1 MEIKR
6 PIGRN
11 NLDKMLHRLFPDD
24 VDYLEIR
31 SMMANV
37 LVGQFLPEGV
47 VKGGSSLKLRY
58 GNRNTRVTTDFDAA
72 ARHDRERYID
82 QLTERLAVGW
92 EGFTFEV
99 VRMKPAQPKNT
110 PCAYVMHPFSIKVS
124 YTGKPW
130 CTVDLEL
137 GHNEVGDAD
146 EAEWYESSEV
156 NAAFAQ
162 LGFPAPGKVPVMPL
176 KYQIA
181 QKLHGAS
188 EPGSERAHDLV
199 DLQLIFKR
207 SKIDL
212 AEVRH
217 VCERIFAY
225 RKMQSWPPTIV
236 ANEKWDER
244 YAAASEGLPV
254 LPTADEAVDW
264 ANELVMRIN
273 GVNDRA

>member
-1 MEIKR
+1 MEHKR

-11 NLDKMLHRLFPDD
+11 NLDKALHRLFPSD

-72 ARHDRERYID
+72 ARHDREQFIE
-82 QLTERLAVGW
+82 QLSKRLAAGW

-99 VRMKPAQPKNT
+99 VRLKPAKPKDT
-110 PCAYVMHPFSIKVS
+110 PTAYVMHPFSIKVN

-137 GHNEVGDAD
+137 GHNEIGDAD
-146 EAEWYESSEV
+146 EAEWHESKEV
-156 NAAFAQ
+156 DSTFLK

-176 KYQIA
+176 RHQIA
-181 QKLHGAS
+181 QKLHGVS
-188 EPGSERAHDLV
+188 EPDSERAHDLV

-207 SKIDL
+207 SAVDL
-212 AEVRH
+212 AQVRK
-217 VCERIFAY
+217 VCERIFDY
-225 RKMQSWPPTIV
+225 RKMQAWPPVI
-236 ANEKWDER
+236 APNERWDEL
-244 YAAASEGLPV
+244 YATAAEGLPV
-254 LPTADEAVDW
+254 LPTVGEAVAW
-264 ANELVMRIN
+264 ANELVAKI
-273 GVNDRA
+273 ATS

>member
-1 MEIKR
+1 MESKR

-11 NLDKMLHRLFPDD
+11 NLDKALHRLFPND

-47 VKGGSSLKLRY
+47 VKGGSSLKFRY
-58 GNRNTRVTTDFDAA
+58 GNRNTRVTTDFDTA
-72 ARHDRERYID
+72 ARHDRERFID
-82 QLTERLAVGW
+82 QLSVHLAKGW

-99 VRMKPAQPKNT
+99 VRLKPAKPKDT
-110 PCAYVMHPFSIKVS
+110 PAAYVMHPFSIKVN

-137 GHNEVGDAD
+137 GHNEIGDAD
-146 EAEWYESSEV
+146 EAEWYESPEV
-156 NAAFAQ
+156 NSAFAK

-176 KYQIA
+176 KHQIA

-207 SKIDL
+207 SEVDL
-212 AEVRH
+212 SEVRRI
-217 VCERIFAY
+217 CERIFDY
-225 RKMQSWPPTIV
+225 RKKQLWPPTV
-236 ANEKWDER
+236 VVNEKWADL
-244 YAAASEGLPV
+244 YATAAEGLPV
-254 LPTADEAVDW
+254 LPTVDEAVVW
-264 ANELVMRIN
+264 ANELI
-273 GVNDRA
+273 AKIAAAS

>member
-1 MEIKR
+1 MKSKR
-6 PIGRN
+6 PLGRN
-11 NLDKMLHRLFPDD
+11 NLDKALHRLFPDD

-58 GNRNTRVTTDFDAA
+58 GNRDTRVTTDFDAA
-72 ARHDRERYID
+72 ARHDRERFIER
-82 QLTERLAVGW
+82 LSERLAVGW

-99 VRMKPAQPKNT
+99 IRLKPAKPKGT
-110 PCAYVMHPFSIKVS
+110 PAVYVMHPFSIKVN
-124 YTGKPW
+124 YAGKPW

-137 GHNEVGDAD
+137 GHNEIGDAD
-146 EAEWYESSEV
+146 EVELCESSEV
-156 NAAFAQ
+156 NAAFER
-162 LGFPAPGKVPVMPL
+162 LGFPIPGKVPVMPL
-176 KYQIA
+176 RHQIA

-207 SKIDL
+207 SKINL
-212 AEVRH
+212 SEVRQ

-225 RKMQSWPPTIV
+225 RKMQPWPSRVV
-236 ANEKWDER
+236 ANERWRDL
-244 YAAASEGLPV
+244 YATAAEGLPV
-254 LPTADEAVDW
+254 LPSVDEAVAW
-264 ANELVMRIN
+264 TNELI
-273 GVNDRA
+273 AKIAAFS

>member
-37 LVGQFLPEGV
+37 LVGQFLTEGV

-72 ARHDRERYID
+72 ARHDRERFID
-82 QLTERLAVGW
+82 QLTERLAAGW

-110 PCAYVMHPFSIKVS
+110 PGAYVMHPFSIKVS

-162 LGFPAPGKVPVMPL
+162 LGFPAPGKVPVMSL

-236 ANEKWDER
+236 ANEKWSER

-254 LPTADEAVDW
+254 LTAVGEAVEW
-264 ANELVMRIN
+264 ANALIVKIT
-273 GVNDRA
+273 RA

>member
-1 MEIKR
+1 MEVKR

-11 NLDKMLHRLFPDD
+11 NLDKMLHRMFPDD

-58 GNRNTRVTTDFDAA
+58 GNSNTRVTTDFDAA
-72 ARHDRERYID
+72 ARHDRERFID
-82 QLTERLAVGW
+82 QLTERLSAGW

-99 VRMKPAQPKNT
+99 VRMKPAQPKST
-110 PCAYVMHPFSIKVS
+110 PSAYVMHPFSIKVS

-137 GHNEVGDAD
+137 GHNEIGDAD
-146 EAEWYESSEV
+146 EAEWFVSPEV

-162 LGFPAPGKVPVMPL
+162 LGFPPPGRIPVMSL
-176 KYQIA
+176 KHQIA

-207 SKIDL
+207 SRVNL
-212 AEVRH
+212 VEVRP
-217 VCERIFAY
+217 VCVRIFAY
-225 RKMQSWPPTIV
+225 RKCQSWPPRV
-236 ANEKWDER
+236 EKGRGWDSLYE
-244 YAAASEGLPV
+244 AAKGDLPV
-254 LPTADEAVDW
+254 LPTVDEAIVWTNDLI
-264 ANELVMRIN
+264 ARI
-273 GVNDRA
+273 DRA